1 MRPEDL
7 IKKIEAGYSLPPL
20 SPVAMKLI
28 EIALDD
34 SCTADKLSST
44 ISNDPSLTVRV
55 LRIANSAFFHSS
67 KPTTSLRQAIVRM
80 GFQRLRIMALS
91 LSLRETFPMG
101 KIGPFD
107 YEQFWKISLYKAL
120 ISKCISEQIG
130 EGSPD
135 EIFISALI
143 MEIGFLIL
151 FDIMIKS
158 DSEISFIKLEPLEDL
173 LKWEKG
179 RYGIDHRQVGEA
191 ALTCWQ
197 FPQSIAQNQLI
208 YGEAALSEDAPLLA
222 KIYELAGKF
231 SQLISNESTSFHDPF
246 IEAEKIFGLRREA
259 INDILIETF
268 DKVEYIAKNLNLVLN
283 KERDLLEIM
292 EKANK
297 TLSDISERMSNFDG
311 RNYKEKLPSF
321 ELINEKNEVV
331 RYTLQ
336 AVAHEIR
343 NPLLAVGGFA
353 RKLAESLDLDAKG
366 SQYANIILEE
376 AKRLEK
382 AISKMNNTIV

>member
-1 MRPEDL
+1 MKPEDL
-7 IKKIEAGYSLPPL
+7 IKRIEAGYSLPTL
-20 SPVAMKLI
+20 SPVSMKLI

-34 SCTADKLSST
+34 SCTAEALSAT
-44 ISNDPSLTVRV
+44 ISKDPSLTVRV
-55 LRIANSAFFHSS
+55 LKIANSAFFHSS
-67 KPTTSLRQAIVRM
+67 RPTTSLRQAIVRM
-80 GFQRLRIMALS
+80 GFDRLRIMALS

-101 KIGPFD
+101 KIGPLD

-130 EGSPD
+130 EGYPD

-151 FDIMIKS
+151 FDLMIKQ
-158 DSEISFIKLEPLEDL
+158 DSEISFITLEPLENL
-173 LKWEKG
+173 LIWEKG
-179 RYGIDHRQVGEA
+179 RYGINHRQVGEA
-191 ALTCWQ
+191 ALRCWQ
-197 FPQSIAQNQLI
+197 FPKSIVENQLI
-208 YGEAALSEDAPLLA
+208 YGEAALFEDAPLLA
-222 KIYELAGKF
+222 RIYALSGKF
-231 SQLISNESTSFHDPF
+231 SQLITQESTSFHDPF
-246 IEAEKIFGLRREA
+246 IEAERIFGLRREA

-268 DKVEYIAKNLNLVLN
+268 EKVQYIAENLNLALN

-297 TLSDISERMSNFDG
+297 TLSDISERMSNLDG
-311 RNYKEKLPSF
+311 RNYNERLPSF
-321 ELINEKNEVV
+321 ESLNGKNEVV
-331 RYTLQ
+331 QYTLQ

-353 RKLAESLDLDAKG
+353 RKLADSLDLGAKG
-366 SQYANIILEE
+366 SQYATIILEE

-382 AISKMNNTIV
+382 VVSKMNNTIV